1 MEYLLLIPFVCVWL
15 CFLYGKYKIR
25 NITGKIAYIL
35 EEYAGSTINGFVSEP
50 YYNVSYEHYLYVKKI
65 LKRLNISNYYLNE
78 FNHKRVKNKSLKFCE
93 ENNWINNKT
102 KNLLDKELESFGFF
116 KENKF
121 KFHNE
126 AQKQAFLN
134 NKKFN
139 EFTNYVM

>member
-1 MEYLLLIPFVCVWL
+1 MEYILLIPFVCVGL
-15 CFLYGKYKIR
+15 YFLYEKYKIQ
-25 NITGKIAYIL
+25 NITGKISYIL
-35 EEYAGSTINGFVSEP
+35 EEYTGSTIRGFVSEP
-50 YYNVSYEHYLYVKKI
+50 YYHVNYEHSLYVKKI
-65 LKRLNISNYYLNE
+65 LKKLNISNYYLNE
-78 FNHKRVKNKSLKFCE
+78 FNHKRAKNKSLKFCE
-93 ENNWINNKT
+93 ENNWINDKI